1 MGRSSLTMIPGPAGS
16 RHAGDLH
23 VGPLAQRQHLRADG
37 AGRVEP
43 GERGDH
49 QRHHVDAHA
58 FAQGQRHDDQ
68 HHQVR
73 HGEPDVDGPAH
84 EAVHPATVIGR
95 DEGQRG
101 ADEDADE
108 AGDQPDPQRQQ
119 GAGGD
124 HGEKVAALA
133 IAAERQRP
141 GRRLE
146 HAGRQRPG
154 VVGVD
159 QPAADDGE
167 ADEADEEQ
175 EADQQRLVAADIEEL
190 RPYRLRQQPA
200 RRLVGE
206 DGVVSR
212 QGVDVS
218 FSDRRCA
225 GRAAGR
231 RGRGSAWPGR
241 WR

>member
-1 MGRSSLTMIPGPAGS
+1 MRAIC
-16 RHAGDLH
+16 
-23 VGPLAQRQHLRADG
+23 VGALAQRQHLRADG

-68 HHQVR
+68 HHQVGYGSPILTAPR
-73 HGEPDVDGPAH
+73 ARLST
-84 EAVHPATVIGR
+84 ATVIGR

-101 ADEDADE
+101 TDETPMKPAIS
-108 AGDQPDPQRQQ
+108 PILSVSRVPVVI
-119 GAGGD
+119 
-124 HGEKVAALA
+124 GERL
-133 IAAERQRP
+133 RP
-141 GRRLE
+141 GDRCRAAPRTAAG
-146 HAGRQRPG
+146 HAGQRPG
-154 VVGVD
+154 VGES
-159 QPAADDGE
+159 PASCDDGE
-167 ADEADEEQ
+167 GGKMTRSRGKTGSDCCAG
-175 EADQQRLVAADIEEL
+175 IEEL
-190 RPYRLRQQPA
+190 RPCRLRQQPA
-200 RRLVGE
+200 RRPVGE
-206 DGVVSR
+206 DGGVSR

-231 RGRGSAWPGR
+231 RGRGLAWPGR